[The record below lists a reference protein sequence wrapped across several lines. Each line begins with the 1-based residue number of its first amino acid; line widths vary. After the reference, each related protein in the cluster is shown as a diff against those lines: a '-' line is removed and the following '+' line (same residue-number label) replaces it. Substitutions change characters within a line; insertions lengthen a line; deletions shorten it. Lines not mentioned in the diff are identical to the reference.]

1 MDVEKYT
8 YYYFLGI
15 GGIGMSAL
23 ARYFKHQQK
32 YVAGYDR
39 SDSGIIRNLR
49 NEGIPVVHTDAPECL
64 PAEIINHPAEVLVV
78 YTPAVPSDSLLMNYF
93 RSNHYQLFKRS
104 EVLGQLFAQ
113 GTGIA
118 VAGTHGKTTTSTM
131 VAHLLK
137 QSSIDCSA
145 FLGGISLNYSS
156 NLLLSN
162 KSRIIVA
169 EADEYDR
176 SFLQLYPSL
185 AIITSVDPD
194 HLDIYRSYEEIVVA
208 FETFIQQIKPGGTL
222 IYRKGVSA
230 NVHCNQNIKTYS
242 YSVEGDADFCPLHT
256 RTDGRYQMFDL
267 KTPWR
272 VIPQVVLPLPGR
284 MNLENATAACAIA
297 LLAGINESELQN
309 ALASFAGVKRRFEYH
324 LDHPK
329 IKLIDDYAHHPVEI
343 KACIQTARSIYPGH
357 KITGIFQP
365 HLYSR
370 TRDLASD
377 FAEALAQLD
386 EVILLDIYPA
396 REAPIE
402 GISSEII
409 FNQIK
414 LSGKYM
420 ANMNELTQLLK
431 TIPLQVLITMGA
443 GDIDQM
449 IEPIKQVLTKQY
461 IKGNEHV

>member
-1 MDVEKYT
+1 MDVEKFT

-39 SDSGIIRNLR
+39 SDSGITRDLSK
-49 NEGIPVVHTDAPECL
+49 EGIPVIYSDDPESL
-64 PAEIINHPAEVLVV
+64 PAEITNHPAEVLVV
-78 YTPAVPSDSLLMNYF
+78 YTPAVPSDCLLMNYF
-93 RSNHYQLFKRS
+93 RSNHYQIFKRS

-118 VAGTHGKTTTSTM
+118 VAGTHGKTTTSTL

-137 QSSIDCSA
+137 QSSVDCSA

-162 KSRIIVA
+162 KSKVIVA

-176 SFLQLYPSL
+176 SFLQLFPSL
-185 AIITSVDPD
+185 AVVTSVDPD
-194 HLDIYRSYEEIVVA
+194 HLDIYGTYNEIVAA
-208 FETFIQQIKPGGTL
+208 FEAFIQQIKPGGKL
-222 IYRKGVSA
+222 IYRKGIAA
-230 NVHCNQNIKTYS
+230 NAHCNKAVESYS
-242 YSVEGDADFCPLHT
+242 YSVEGEADFYPLHA

-272 VIPQVVLPLPGR
+272 IIPQLVLPLPGR

-297 LLAGINESELQN
+297 LMAGVTEDELRN
-309 ALASFAGVKRRFEYH
+309 ALATFAGVKRRFEYH
-324 LDHPK
+324 LDHPA
-329 IKLIDDYAHHPVEI
+329 IKLIDDYAHHPEEI
-343 KACIQTARSIYPGH
+343 KACIQTARSVYPGY

-370 TRDLASD
+370 TRDLAME
-377 FAEALAQLD
+377 FAEALSQLD

-402 GISSEII
+402 GVSAEII

-414 LSGKYM
+414 LPDKYM
-420 ANMNELTQLLK
+420 ASKNDIPRLLERL
-431 TIPLQVLITMGA
+431 PLQVLITMGA

-449 IEPIKQVLTKQY
+449 IEPIKQILTKHY
-461 IKGNEHV
+461 IIGKE